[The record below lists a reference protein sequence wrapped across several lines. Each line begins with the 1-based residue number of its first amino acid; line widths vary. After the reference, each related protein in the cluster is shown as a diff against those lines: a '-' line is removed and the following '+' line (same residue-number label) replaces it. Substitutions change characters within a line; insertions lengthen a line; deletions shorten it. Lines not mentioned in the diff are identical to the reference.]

1 MKKLIFYLLISF
13 YILVVF
19 FIGCGP
25 RAAIRRD
32 YDFSQIKRVGVLKF
46 DSSQVGLFS
55 NYDPGAM
62 VADEFVYQLLDRGI
76 TVVERSQLEN
86 ILREQDLG
94 QSGRL
99 DTSTIKKI
107 GRILGVDALIMGTV
121 TKCVPDRKERF
132 YLKDEQGK
140 LREEI
145 FLIDAEVGINARM
158 VDTET
163 GIVIWASSY
172 SYDSFYIDSA
182 IRYTVSALV
191 NTLEDVW
198 PMARKK

>member
-1 MKKLIFYLLISF
+1 MRKLIFYSVVSF
-13 YILVVF
+13 CILAAF
-19 FIGCGP
+19 FIGCAP

-32 YDFSQIKRVGVLKF
+32 YDFSKIKRVGVLKF

-55 NYDPGAM
+55 SYDPGAM

-76 TVVERSQLEN
+76 TVVERSQLDN
-86 ILREQDLG
+86 ILKEQDLG

-99 DTSTIKKI
+99 DATTIKKI
-107 GRILGVDALIMGTV
+107 GKILGVDALIMGTV
-121 TKCVPDRKERF
+121 IKCIPDRKERF

-140 LREEI
+140 LKEEI

-163 GIVIWASSY
+163 GIVVWASSY
-172 SYDSFYIDSA
+172 SYDSFYIDTA
-182 IRYTVSALV
+182 IRHTVSALV
-191 NTLEDVW
+191 STLEDVW
-198 PMARKK
+198 PIAKRK

>member
-1 MKKLIFYLLISF
+1 MKKSIFFLL
-13 YILVVF
+13 LAF

-25 RAAIRRD
+25 RVAIRHD
-32 YDFSQIKRVGVLKF
+32 YDFRQIKRVGVLKF
-46 DSSQVGLFS
+46 DSSQVGIFS
-55 NYDPGAM
+55 DYDPGSA
-62 VADEFVYQLLDRGI
+62 VADEFVFQLLNRGV

-86 ILREQDLG
+86 IIKEQDLG

-107 GRILGVDALIMGTV
+107 GKILGVDALIMGTV
-121 TKCVPDRKERF
+121 IKCIPDRKERF
-132 YLKDEQGK
+132 YLKDDQGR

-145 FLIDAEVGINARM
+145 FLVNAEVGINARM

-163 GIVIWASSY
+163 GMVIWASSY

-182 IRYTVSALV
+182 IRHTVSALM
-191 NTLEDVW
+191 NTLNHVW
-198 PMARKK
+198 PTLKEK